1 MELIISCQSG
11 KFSLLGY
18 EFEFSPEIWS
28 NNKAIGEDNLSAI
41 MEESWFVT
49 RTLHN
54 VLIYKYSSV
63 SLLHSNLTPITM
75 EYIYKFRRFPVDDHD
90 S

>member
-49 RTLHN
+49 RTSPN
-54 VLIYKYSSV
+54 VLIQKLLSISVPRSLTSS
-63 SLLHSNLTPITM
+63 S
-75 EYIYKFRRFPVDDHD
+75 Y
-90 S
+90 